1 VAYRKGN
8 RQFKAARK
16 MGGILLNIEFV
27 LPYDVPCS
35 QAKYSVWVDHRFMR
49 ARTVQQRVIAST
61 SLPNVKI

>member
-1 VAYRKGN
+1 
-8 RQFKAARK
+8 